1 MIATVFQKKRTLL
14 NRFENP
20 NKLSWQLPET
30 GIFGGFAGSQGFQ
43 GCLCCACHGAICL
56 QTSSKARARRL
67 RKGDRASPFS
77 QTEIFIYCPTRL
89 PTAPPG
95 SQHRIPAVQKAAL
108 VSALACL
115 LQPGLL
121 QTSASSSSS
130 SSVGARAFL
139 AFPLERLPGG
149 SGSGWAAA
157 SRLGGAPGGSG
168 LFYFS
173 VHGMRPGFGL
183 QADTYFRLPPPEAGS
198 LRSTDVGKGRS
209 SRIISHLLRKAA
221 LHPTH
226 AGCLQALHMFA

>member
-1 MIATVFQKKRTLL
+1 MTLL

-20 NKLSWQLPET
+20 NKLSWQLLET
-30 GIFGGFAGSQGFQ
+30 GIFGGFAGSRGFQ

-67 RKGDRASPFS
+67 RKGDRAAPFS

-115 LQPGLL
+115 LQPGLG
-121 QTSASSSSS
+121 QTLPPSPPPPLLPPWAQGLFLPFPSSGSQ
-130 SSVGARAFL
+130 GARGA
-139 AFPLERLPGG
+139 GG
-149 SGSGWAAA
+149 RQHRGSEGPQGGQGW
-157 SRLGGAPGGSG
+157 
-168 LFYFS
+168 FFFS

-183 QADTYFRLPPPEAGS
+183 QADTYFRLSPQASS

-209 SRIISHLLRKAA
+209 SRIISHLLHKAA